1 MIRKATEQDAAAIA
15 DIYNYYVEK
24 TIITFETEAVST
36 AEMRQRIAAI
46 SSDYPCYVCETAGR
60 VAGYCYAAQ
69 WKKRCAC
76 RRTVES
82 TVYVDPG
89 LRNRGIGRSLMTQLI
104 GSLRQTNIHAVIA
117 CISIPNPE
125 SIRLHERLG
134 FEKVSHFREVG
145 WKLDTWVDTGDWE
158 LLL

>member
-1 MIRKATEQDAAAIA
+1 MVRKATEEDAEAIA
-15 DIYNYYVEK
+15 GIYNYYVEK

-46 SSDYPCYVCETAGR
+46 SSDYPCYVYEIDER
-60 VAGYCYAAQ
+60 VAGYCHASQ
-69 WKKRCAC
+69 WKKRSAY
-76 RRTVES
+76 RWTAES
-82 TVYVDPG
+82 AVYVDPG
-89 LRNRGIGRSLMTQLI
+89 LRNKGIGRSLMTQLI
-104 GSLRQTNIHAVIA
+104 ESLQQMNFHAVIA

-125 SIRLHERLG
+125 SIRLHEKLG

-145 WKLDTWVDTGDWE
+145 WKLDIRVDAGDWE

>member
-1 MIRKATEQDAAAIA
+1 MIRKVTEQDAAAIA
-15 DIYNYYVEK
+15 GIYNYYVEK

-36 AEMRQRIAAI
+36 EEARHRIVAI
-46 SSDYPCYVCETAGR
+46 SSDYPYYVYEIDGR
-60 VAGYCYAAQ
+60 VAGYCYASQ
-69 WKKRCAC
+69 WKKRNAYC
-76 RRTVES
+76 RAAES

-89 LRNRGIGRSLMTQLI
+89 LRNKGIGRRLMTQLI
-104 GSLRQTNIHAVIA
+104 ASLQQMDIHALIA

-145 WKLDTWVDTGDWE
+145 WKLDIWVDVGDWE

>member
-1 MIRKATEQDAAAIA
+1 MIRKVTEQDAEAIA
-15 DIYNYYVEK
+15 GIYNYYVEK
-24 TIITFETEAVST
+24 TIITFETEAVSP

-46 SSDYPCYVCETAGR
+46 SSDYPYYVYAIDGR
-60 VAGYCYAAQ
+60 VAGYCYASQ
-69 WKKRCAC
+69 WKKRSAYC
-76 RRTVES
+76 RTAES

-89 LRNRGIGRSLMTQLI
+89 LRNRGIGHSLMAQLI
-104 GSLRQTNIHAVIA
+104 ESLRQTDVHAVIA

-125 SIRLHERLG
+125 SIRLHEKMG

-145 WKLDTWVDTGDWE
+145 WKLDIRVDVSDWE

>member
-1 MIRKATEQDAAAIA
+1 MIRKATEQDAEAIA
-15 DIYNYYVEK
+15 GIYNYYVEK

-36 AEMRQRIAAI
+36 EEMRRRIADI
-46 SSDYPCYVCETAGR
+46 SSNYPYYVCEIDGR
-60 VAGYCYAAQ
+60 VTGYCYASR
-69 WKKRCAC
+69 WKMRNAY
-76 RRTVES
+76 RLTAES

-89 LRNRGIGRSLMTQLI
+89 MRNRGIGRSLMTRLI
-104 GSLRQTNIHAVIA
+104 ESLRQMDMHVVIA

-125 SIRLHERLG
+125 SIRLHESLG

-145 WKLDTWVDTGDWE
+145 WKLDIRVDVGDWE

>member
-1 MIRKATEQDAAAIA
+1 MIRKVTEQDAEAIVG
-15 DIYNYYVEK
+15 IYNYYVEK
-24 TIITFETEAVST
+24 TIITFETETVST

-46 SSDYPCYVCETAGR
+46 SSDYPYHVYEIDGR
-60 VAGYCYAAQ
+60 VAGYCHAAQ
-69 WKKRCAC
+69 WKKRSAYH
-76 RRTVES
+76 RTAES

-89 LRNRGIGRSLMTQLI
+89 LRNRGIGRSLMTQQIEL
-104 GSLRQTNIHAVIA
+104 LRQMDIHAVVA

-125 SIRLHERLG
+125 SIRLHESLG

-145 WKLDTWVDTGDWE
+145 WKLDIWVDVGDWE